1 MAKDTIEDQ
10 TSEVFAKKE
19 IEPDLLDR
27 VTDFFSRE
35 RGLERSEKLENA
47 IRYYLG
53 PYAGSLGQANQLL
66 NPIVGL
72 QDAGEATR
80 EGRYVDAITDTAAA
94 ALPIAGALAVKPLAR
109 GVQSGIDEAVDAV
122 TEVMTG
128 GTFDKGR
135 REVLG
140 TMVAAP
146 VAIAAGSTGIV
157 DELIAPLA
165 KKTAGSGTL
174 SASIAKLKNLE
185 KARKIENPKGQEIF
199 KRVRDGLYQTYY
211 DVMDKS
217 PELVK
222 HEEKMKGFYKAEE
235 EEYIKN
241 LYPLATKENLTKL
254 SNKELEEISDKIQ
267 MSSGETS
274 SSTAEALE
282 SGLDIFKTL
291 DKKLNLLKEEY
302 IRRNYNPVR
311 KDDFGNPITAIEE
324 LDISIFFTKYP
335 EAEGMEDYEKFVTSG
350 TVPSFPD
357 VLSKMT
363 PANSPSE
370 PKIISFSEK
379 QKDKKLQEFSKKLSS
394 TIAERVSKMGELVGE
409 LKEAGIYGDYNVGA
423 VVQGQNYKGDPKP
436 FTVEGQSLQ
445 KVKLNNPTLKRV
457 EERLGMKFNYIE
469 KDGDYYV
476 AMLNI
481 AQKDADGITRTQAY
495 LDAIKHKEY
504 PVLSG
509 PTGSVPKEFNKGG
522 TAMKD
527 QMEMSFA
534 LGGVAETVD
543 PVSGND
549 VPPGSLPEEVRDD
562 IPARLSEGEYVVPA
576 DVVRYYGVKFF
587 EDLRTQ
593 AKMGL
598 TQMDADGRIGGEPM
612 EMASSEVDIDAL
624 IDAEMN
630 NMNAGGLISGY
641 APGGLT
647 YGYGYTPKVEE
658 IVPTIDPLAV
668 ETPPSVVNPVVSSQT
683 STGFTGVK
691 TFYDA
696 QGRQI
701 SVQYVNNKPQRSLEG
716 LTEKNPFETITT
728 PDIPMGEIVDSAEST
743 TVSREEPKS
752 FSQNLEEGFGAPLGK
767 RAKSISELANKF
779 KDLDP
784 DSEDFGKNI
793 TSQIESFESMLST
806 NPKTLVGKTATA
818 GGLGLLGLGS
828 LGMGMRD
835 QALARATGLYA
846 KELGYGEDIYNAMLE
861 EIGKGGKFTDG
872 DAIVRKLMDKDIKKS
887 DFKDEEA
894 YERYKTNR
902 DSRTQTTQNFG
913 GRVSQVQMVDEDGN
927 VSNEKVLRSFRTSQ
941 DKRDYEESAKQRSYI
956 QENSERAKARD
967 KDGQAGVNAFNKAQ
981 NEKEKNPNHPQYDK
995 GNQENIAN
1003 TNPANQSGT
1012 GFFRGSDSEGESGS
1026 SSSKGGYSCY
1036 VATALN
1042 DNGYWNLT
1050 KKVRLL
1056 KWCMDT
1062 KPEGKL
1068 DTTLW
1073 RNGYCVFGKEVVAPH
1088 VHNKY
1093 IQWLSNGFYDSTVK
1107 NKNTVQAV
1115 LGKLFFYVP
1124 SYTIGL
1130 AKALTGN
1137 LKTIDRT

>member
-1 MAKDTIEDQ
+1 
-10 TSEVFAKKE
+10 
-19 IEPDLLDR
+19 
-27 VTDFFSRE
+27 
-35 RGLERSEKLENA
+35 
-47 IRYYLG
+47 
-53 PYAGSLGQANQLL
+53 
-66 NPIVGL
+66 
-72 QDAGEATR
+72 
-80 EGRYVDAITDTAAA
+80 
-94 ALPIAGALAVKPLAR
+94 
-109 GVQSGIDEAVDAV
+109 
-122 TEVMTG
+122 
-128 GTFDKGR
+128 
-135 REVLG
+135 
-140 TMVAAP
+140 
-146 VAIAAGSTGIV
+146 
-157 DELIAPLA
+157 
-165 KKTAGSGTL
+165 
-174 SASIAKLKNLE
+174 
-185 KARKIENPKGQEIF
+185 
-199 KRVRDGLYQTYY
+199 
-211 DVMDKS
+211 
-217 PELVK
+217 
-222 HEEKMKGFYKAEE
+222 
-235 EEYIKN
+235 
-241 LYPLATKENLTKL
+241 
-254 SNKELEEISDKIQ
+254 
-267 MSSGETS
+267 
-274 SSTAEALE
+274 
-282 SGLDIFKTL
+282 
-291 DKKLNLLKEEY
+291 
-302 IRRNYNPVR
+302 
-311 KDDFGNPITAIEE
+311 
-324 LDISIFFTKYP
+324 
-335 EAEGMEDYEKFVTSG
+335 
-350 TVPSFPD
+350 
-357 VLSKMT
+357 
-363 PANSPSE
+363 
-370 PKIISFSEK
+370 
-379 QKDKKLQEFSKKLSS
+379 
-394 TIAERVSKMGELVGE
+394 
-409 LKEAGIYGDYNVGA
+409 
-423 VVQGQNYKGDPKP
+423 
-436 FTVEGQSLQ
+436 
-445 KVKLNNPTLKRV
+445 
-457 EERLGMKFNYIE
+457 
-469 KDGDYYV
+469 
-476 AMLNI
+476 
-481 AQKDADGITRTQAY
+481 
-495 LDAIKHKEY
+495 
-504 PVLSG
+504 
-509 PTGSVPKEFNKGG
+509 
-522 TAMKD
+522 
-527 QMEMSFA
+527 
-534 LGGVAETVD
+534 
-543 PVSGND
+543 
-549 VPPGSLPEEVRDD
+549 
-562 IPARLSEGEYVVPA
+562 
-576 DVVRYYGVKFF
+576 
-587 EDLRTQ
+587 
-593 AKMGL
+593 
-598 TQMDADGRIGGEPM
+598 M

-668 ETPPSVVNPVVSSQT
+668 ETPPSVVTPVVSGQT

-701 SVQYVNNKPQRSLEG
+701 SVQFVNNKPQRSLQG

-793 TSQIESFESMLST
+793 TSQIESFERTLST
-806 NPKTLVGKTATA
+806 NPKTVVGKTAIA

-846 KELGYGEDIYNAMLE
+846 KELGYGEDIYNAIVE

-872 DAIVRKLMDKDIKKS
+872 DAIVRKLMDKNIEES
-887 DFKDEEA
+887 DFKTKEA
-894 YERYKTNR
+894 YDIYKTNR
-902 DSRTQTTQNFG
+902 DNRTQTTQNFG
-913 GRVSQVQMVDEDGN
+913 GRVSQIQMVDKDGN

-956 QENSERAKARD
+956 QENSERYKASQNG
-967 KDGQAGVNAFNKAQ
+967 KQALADFNKAQ
-981 NEKEKNPNHPQYDK
+981 NEKESNPNHPQYDK

-1012 GFFRGSDSEGESGS
+1012 GFFRGSDSKGESGS

>member
-10 TSEVFAKKE
+10 TSKVFAKKE

-47 IRYYLG
+47 ISYYLG

-80 EGRYVDAITDTAAA
+80 EGRYVDAVTDTAAA
-94 ALPIAGALAVKPLAR
+94 ALPIAGALAAKPLAR

-146 VAIAAGSTGIV
+146 IAIAAGSTGIV
-157 DELIAPLA
+157 DEFIAPLA

-185 KARKIENPKGQEIF
+185 KARKIETPKGQEIF

-222 HEEKMKGFYKAEE
+222 HEEKMRGFYKSEE

-254 SNKELEEISDKIQ
+254 SNKELEEVSDKIQ
-267 MSSGETS
+267 MSSGQTF
-274 SSTAEALE
+274 SSTVEALE

-311 KDDFGNPITAIEE
+311 KDDFDNPITAIEE

-350 TVPSFPD
+350 TIPSFPD

-379 QKDKKLQEFSKKLSS
+379 QKNKKLQKFSKKLSS
-394 TIAERVSKMGELVGE
+394 TIAERASKMGELVGE

-509 PTGSVPKEFNKGG
+509 PTGSVQKEFNKGG
-522 TAMKD
+522 TAMRD
-527 QMEMSFA
+527 QMEMSF
-534 LGGVAETVD
+534 GRAETVD

-549 VPPGSLPEEVRDD
+549 VPPGSLPTEVRDD

-576 DVVRYYGVKFF
+576 DVVRFFGVKYF
-587 EDLRTQ
+587 EDLRTE

-598 TQMDADGRIGGEPM
+598 QQMDADGRIGGEPIDSPQTELSDKDLDEIIRQAAQQEQQQQPM
-612 EMASSEVDIDAL
+612 MANKGGVVGYKGGGYEFPDYTTKPRFVGQSVFGINPMYQDTSEEDKKSAADKIIEDAKTEVLPVCPPGQTYDKSRQMCMPDNTDDSNDPDPDIDPDASKTSTTWGIDKATGAAIDFSSADAL
-624 IDAEMN
+624 AKYSKSFNTPFAD
-630 NMNAGGLISGY
+630 GY
-641 APGGLT
+641 ATDKNVLAGLAAISPGIALATGLVGGFDETTDLAAMKASRISAAIYGHEELAETIGEDIEKYEKKTGDGLGSKSLGIGQGYDWSALANGITRKEVKTFMDLYEEVYSPGGTKTQEDITSLEKLRVKLLEKSKASRSSKAAAEKTKVARAKQLDLAKQNKLQGLT
-647 YGYGYTPKVEE
+647 Y
-658 IVPTIDPLAV
+658 
-668 ETPPSVVNPVVSSQT
+668 
-683 STGFTGVK
+683 
-691 TFYDA
+691 
-696 QGRQI
+696 
-701 SVQYVNNKPQRSLEG
+701 
-716 LTEKNPFETITT
+716 
-728 PDIPMGEIVDSAEST
+728 
-743 TVSREEPKS
+743 
-752 FSQNLEEGFGAPLGK
+752 
-767 RAKSISELANKF
+767 
-779 KDLDP
+779 
-784 DSEDFGKNI
+784 ED
-793 TSQIESFESMLST
+793 
-806 NPKTLVGKTATA
+806 
-818 GGLGLLGLGS
+818 
-828 LGMGMRD
+828 
-835 QALARATGLYA
+835 
-846 KELGYGEDIYNAMLE
+846 
-861 EIGKGGKFTDG
+861 
-872 DAIVRKLMDKDIKKS
+872 
-887 DFKDEEA
+887 
-894 YERYKTNR
+894 NR
-902 DSRTQTTQNFG
+902 DSN
-913 GRVSQVQMVDEDGN
+913 EDRGTY
-927 VSNEKVLRSFRTSQ
+927 LGTS
-941 DKRDYEESAKQRSYI
+941 SPGA
-956 QENSERAKARD
+956 
-967 KDGQAGVNAFNKAQ
+967 
-981 NEKEKNPNHPQYDK
+981 
-995 GNQENIAN
+995 
-1003 TNPANQSGT
+1003 
-1012 GFFRGSDSEGESGS
+1012 
-1026 SSSKGGYSCY
+1026 GGYE
-1036 VATALN
+1036 VEVFQPN
-1042 DNGYWNLT
+1042 
-1050 KKVRLL
+1050 
-1056 KWCMDT
+1056 
-1062 KPEGKL
+1062 EE
-1068 DTTLW
+1068 TT
-1073 RNGYCVFGKEVVAPH
+1073 R
-1088 VHNKY
+1088 
-1093 IQWLSNGFYDSTVK
+1093 
-1107 NKNTVQAV
+1107 
-1115 LGKLFFYVP
+1115 P
-1124 SYTIGL
+1124 SYRSQTGGL
-1130 AKALTGN
+1130 VQRRK
-1137 LKTIDRT
+1137 KKK

>member
-1 MAKDTIEDQ
+1 MAEDTVQDQ
-10 TSEVFAKKE
+10 TNKVLAKKE
-19 IEPDLLDR
+19 IQPDLLDK

-35 RGLERSEKLENA
+35 RGLERSEKLEDA

-146 VAIAAGSTGIV
+146 IAIAAGSTGIV

-241 LYPLATKENLTKL
+241 LYPLATKENLTTL

-267 MSSGETS
+267 MSSGETP

-350 TVPSFPD
+350 TIPSFPD
-357 VLSKMT
+357 VLNKMT

-469 KDGDYYV
+469 KDGDYYI

-527 QMEMSFA
+527 QMEMSF
-534 LGGVAETVD
+534 GQAETVD

-612 EMASSEVDIDAL
+612 EPQQAELSDDDLNSIIEQAMQQEQPMMANEGGVVGYKHGGYHPPDFLGMSVFGDTTKTDDTSANQFYDVSDYKPTAGDYGPDPEAPPTVAAPVVADPVCPTGYRYDRNQGRCVIIDGGIDDVTQKAIQNYPRVSTVGPGGSKGTGGFGGNVDWDNATAVEEFAL
-624 IDAEMN
+624 GKFDRE
-630 NMNAGGLISGY
+630 GTEISGGVMS
-641 APGGLT
+641 PIEPFGLDAKAQNQLSGAALLT
-647 YGYGYTPKVEE
+647 GAAT
-658 IVPTIDPLAV
+658 
-668 ETPPSVVNPVVSSQT
+668 NPVSLGLMAAGKAFQSFDT
-683 STGFTGVK
+683 KKDLAGLRASRIIATAKGH
-691 TFYDA
+691 
-696 QGRQI
+696 
-701 SVQYVNNKPQRSLEG
+701 NKVAAKI
-716 LTEKNPFETITT
+716 TEKLKTYEKSSGLLKNTIGTGYNYASDVLGIDKEELEKFMSVMDNKNAKPEFKTETQAKLQEKILAKKVQTA
-728 PDIPMGEIVDSAEST
+728 DLVE
-743 TVSREEPKS
+743 KS
-752 FSQNLEEGFGAPLGK
+752 N
-767 RAKSISELANKF
+767 
-779 KDLDP
+779 
-784 DSEDFGKNI
+784 DSETKKAEAKN
-793 TSQIESFESMLST
+793 
-806 NPKTLVGKTATA
+806 A
-818 GGLGLLGLGS
+818 
-828 LGMGMRD
+828 
-835 QALARATGLYA
+835 
-846 KELGYGEDIYNAMLE
+846 
-861 EIGKGGKFTDG
+861 
-872 DAIVRKLMDKDIKKS
+872 
-887 DFKDEEA
+887 
-894 YERYKTNR
+894 
-902 DSRTQTTQNFG
+902 
-913 GRVSQVQMVDEDGN
+913 
-927 VSNEKVLRSFRTSQ
+927 
-941 DKRDYEESAKQRSYI
+941 
-956 QENSERAKARD
+956 SERAIQQAQQNPITQSRATQTFFPNYTGGGSAAGNPTTGETVTKSANELNWGDVQTLRSYD
-967 KDGQAGVNAFNKAQ
+967 SAANRQKLAEWEASSKTTDGS
-981 NEKEKNPNHPQYDK
+981 H
-995 GNQENIAN
+995 
-1003 TNPANQSGT
+1003 SGAT
-1012 GFFRGSDSEGESGS
+1012 KGESG
-1026 SSSKGGYSCY
+1026 CFLT
-1036 VATALN
+1036 TAIVEHRGEA
-1042 DNGYWNLT
+1042 DNGPTLT
-1050 KKVRLL
+1050 KLRNFR
-1056 KWCMDT
+1056 DT
-1062 KPEGKL
+1062 YLVGYPE
-1068 DTTLW
+1068 
-1073 RNGYCVFGKEVVAPH
+1073 EVKKYYQVAPKI
-1088 VHNKY
+1088 VAAIPKDNPTWDWVGKQIDLAIQY
-1093 IQWLSNGFYDSTVK
+1093 IDDNMLDKAHETYKSMVLELETNWLK
-1107 NKNTVQAV
+1107 
-1115 LGKLFFYVP
+1115 
-1124 SYTIGL
+1124 
-1130 AKALTGN
+1130 KA
-1137 LKTIDRT
+1137 